1 MGFVPIAP
9 VVIEILKLAISP
21 GVLPLT
27 ILLVLMGVFWMT
39 CLLGALDFDI
49 FTFDG
54 GEGGFDS
61 GDGRGLA
68 SGSMRWLVRYL
79 NGDVVPL
86 AAVMSLLLIYQW
98 CAVMLGHHFRPPG
111 RDTGAILLLHGIGIV
126 PAFFLTSFSTRL
138 MRPLFAALQGT
149 EGEAKPVVGR
159 GGRVRSGVCDEHAG
173 QVELDDPESPLLVNA
188 RVAEGCPPITRGTR
202 ITVVGHDS
210 LRDFYLVTS
219 HSEQP

>member
-1 MGFVPIAP
+1 
-9 VVIEILKLAISP
+9 VIEIIKLAISP

-27 ILLVLMGVFWMT
+27 ILLVLMGLFWMI
-39 CLLGALDFDI
+39 CLLGAIDLDF

-54 GEGGFDS
+54 DGGGFDS

-86 AAVMSLLLIYQW
+86 AAVLSLLLIYQW
-98 CAVMLGHHFRPPG
+98 CAVMLGHHFRHPG
-111 RDTGAILLLHGIGIV
+111 GDVGAILVIHGVGLV
-126 PAFFLTSFSTRL
+126 PAFVCTSLSTRL
-138 MRPLFAALQGT
+138 IRPLFAALQGK

-159 GGRVRSGVCDEHAG
+159 SGRVRSGVCDEHSG

-188 RVAEGCPPITRGTR
+188 RVAEGSSPIPRGTR
-202 ITVVGHDS
+202 VVVVSQDS
-210 LRDFYLVTS
+210 LRDFYLVTPLT
-219 HSEQP
+219 ELP

>member
-1 MGFVPIAP
+1 MRFVPITP

-54 GEGGFDS
+54 GEAGFDS

-68 SGSMRWLVRYL
+68 SGSMRWLVRFL

-86 AAVMSLLLIYQW
+86 AAVLSLLLTFQW

-111 RDTGAILLLHGIGIV
+111 GDVGAILLLHGIGIV
-126 PAFFLTSFSTRL
+126 PAFVCTSLSTRL
-138 MRPLFAALQGT
+138 MRPLFAALQGK

-159 GGRVRSGVCDEHAG
+159 SGRVRSGICDERSG
-173 QVELDDPESPLLVNA
+173 QVELEDPESPLLVNA
-188 RVAEGCPPITRGTR
+188 RVSEGSAPIARGTR
-202 ITVVGHDS
+202 VMVVSHDA
-210 LRDFYLVTS
+210 LRDFYLVS
-219 HSEQP
+219 PHSDQP